1 MARMVPLPVKVDPN
15 MLIALQNAAAKRDLS
30 LSEYV
35 RDVLSQQSDQEDRF
49 AALIRLIEQSDF
61 DKSKSILIEMLLLM
75 RMAAGADK
83 VKVIDAEMRR
93 INIEKWSAKNEK

>member
-49 AALIRLIEQSDF
+49 DALIRLIEQSDF